1 MDKTDLSIEDYL
13 AKHFKTSSS
22 VFKKIEWLG
31 ILNSISIDLEIASP
45 AEVLQKLL
53 EVKWV
58 LATEDKDMIVMQ
70 HQFEYMHKGKKNELH
85 SSFVTLGEDQVYTGM
100 SKTVGLPVG
109 IAAKLIL
116 NGTITGSGV
125 KVPVSKDIYT
135 PVLDELEKHGI
146 QFIEKEIR

>member
-1 MDKTDLSIEDYL
+1 M
-13 AKHFKTSSS
+13 
-22 VFKKIEWLG
+22 G
-31 ILNSISIDLEIASP
+31 ILNSISIGLEIASP

-58 LATEDKDMIVMQ
+58 LASEDKDMIVMQ
-70 HQFEYMHKGKKNELH
+70 HQFEYMHNGKKKELH
-85 SSFVTLGEDQVYTGM
+85 SSFVALGEDQVYTGM

-116 NGTITGSGV
+116 DGTITGSGV
-125 KVPVSKDIYT
+125 KVPVSKDIYN

-146 QFIEKEIR
+146 QFIEKEIQ